1 MAKKPETWR
10 IKLGEAV
17 RRAVFPALAVRG
29 FASPKDTEKN
39 FHSFQRARADG
50 GYDLLEIQFDKN
62 ARPFFFINLGIASA
76 QGVTL
81 PAQGHI
87 TAADVRIYHLAVQA
101 RFKKPFSL
109 SWLARWLRPKTA
121 CDDAAQKAVQ
131 ALTEAEKWFA
141 HPDTCP
147 ASIRAHDYSDVIER
161 MKQRAR

>member
-1 MAKKPETWR
+1 MTKKPQTWR
-10 IKLGEAV
+10 MKLGEAV
-17 RRAVFPALAVRG
+17 RHAVFPAIAARG

-62 ARPFFFINLGIASA
+62 ARPFFFINLGIAPA

-101 RFKKPFSL
+101 RFKKPFGL
-109 SWLARWLRPKTA
+109 SRLARWLRPKTA
-121 CDDAAQKAVQ
+121 CADVAQKAVT
-131 ALTEAEKWFA
+131 ALADAEKWFA
-141 HPDTCP
+141 HPDACP
-147 ASIRAHDYSDVIER
+147 STIRAHDYSDIIEK
-161 MKQRAR
+161 MKQRTE